1 MASSVHNQLVSE
13 TNYSAIARQQQ
24 KQAQA
29 ALNGTSKSSSSVKS
43 NDFLYLLTMQLQY
56 QDPTNPMDNSQML
69 AQEAQFTTLEQMENL
84 ASSFSKF
91 SNAYQANAF
100 LGQTVEVEVDGKT
113 TKGKVDYVDFSDA
126 TGANLNIGGKS
137 FPLSSVT
144 KVYPEDSSSKEEDK
158 SFIKEA
164 LSYIAG
170 NIGTITNAIFD
181 NNSIITPT
189 TNTNTNTNAG
199 SAESQGQ

>member
-1 MASSVHNQLVSE
+1 MASSVHSQLVNE
-13 TNYSAIARQQQ
+13 TNYSTIARQQQ
-24 KQAQA
+24 KQAEA
-29 ALNGTSKSSSSVKS
+29 SATGSTKSASVQS

-91 SNAYQANAF
+91 STAYQANSF

-113 TKGKVDYVDFSDA
+113 TKGKVDYIDYTDA
-126 TGANLNIGGKS
+126 SGASISIGGKS

-144 KVYPEDSSSKEEDK
+144 KVYPNDSANDEDK
-158 SFIKEA
+158 TFAKEA

-170 NIGTITNAIFD
+170 NLGAIADKFLDDNTTEIT
-181 NNSIITPT
+181 
-189 TNTNTNTNAG
+189 
-199 SAESQGQ
+199 GQ

>member
-13 TNYSAIARQQQ
+13 TNYSNIARQAQ
-24 KQAQA
+24 KQAE
-29 ALNGTSKSSSSVKS
+29 GTATGGSSSVKS
-43 NDFLYLLTMQLQY
+43 QDFLYLLTMQLQY
-56 QDPTNPMDNSQML
+56 QDPTNPMDNSEML

-84 ASSFSKF
+84 ADSFSKF
-91 SNAYQANAF
+91 SSVYQANSF
-100 LGQTVEVEVDGKT
+100 LGQTIEVEVDGKV

-126 TGANLNIGGKS
+126 SGASLSIGGKS

-144 KVYPEDSSSKEEDK
+144 KVYPEDTAQNDEDK

-170 NIGTITNAIFD
+170 NVGALTNALFD
-181 NNSIITPT
+181 SDSATDTII
-189 TNTNTNTNAG
+189 NTDST
-199 SAESQGQ
+199 ESQGQ